1 MRPSGRRPSGR
12 TPKRPGPRPVK
23 PRRTKRR
30 RGAFR
35 RIRLRLMTLRPSPWR
50 GRHRRGAGALLGVLL
65 LTALAGAALAVHYE
79 ARGAERAQALDR
91 AAGRVFAA
99 WVHAAHR
106 ATQAHAD
113 LFETALETQV
123 GILLTVS
130 RLQALG
136 AAAPGLPERPGRHAA
151 MVLGVIPDGTARGG
165 PGRSPVPMAFGVLE
179 AVAPSR
185 PSAFRAGA
193 LEAGLAALAP
203 GGGSLMEAHRPAIE
217 AALGRALA
225 PDALYVTADRGL
237 RYRER
242 ALYRRAQPGRPWLNR
257 METALA
263 MAPPG
268 TIPADPARRHIAGA
282 GAVSAMSGAI
292 GADVAVGGSAD
303 VGGRADAAAMTAET
317 IEAGGLGAARLG
329 VSADL
334 LVGTALTGPLKAGA
348 VEASGRLEA
357 GALRTAGALDAASL
371 SVAGTAS
378 VEGAAAADALAGET
392 LTAADRIGAGRGAA
406 GGVYGPDAHI
416 AGAMTVGSCAG
427 CEGE

>member
-1 MRPSGRRPSGR
+1 M
-12 TPKRPGPRPVK
+12 K

-35 RIRLRLMTLRPSPWR
+35 RIRLRLMTLRPLPWR

-123 GILLTVS
+123 GILLTVA
-130 RLQALG
+130 RLRALG

-151 MVLGVIPDGTARGG
+151 MVLGVIPDGTAQGG
-165 PGRSPVPMAFGVLE
+165 AYQGVPLCRWPSGCWNPVD
-179 AVAPSR
+179 PSR
-185 PSAFRAGA
+185 PSALRAGA

-268 TIPADPARRHIAGA
+268 TEDPADPARRHIAGA

-292 GADVAVGGSAD
+292 GADAAVGGSAD
-303 VGGRADAAAMTAET
+303 IGGRAEAAAMTAET
-317 IEAGGLGAARLG
+317 IEAGDLAAARLG

-334 LVGTALTGPLKAGA
+334 LVGAAVTGPLTAGA

-357 GALRTAGALDAASL
+357 ATLRTAGVLDAASL
-371 SVAGTAS
+371 SAAGTAA
-378 VEGAAAADALAGET
+378 VDGAAAANGVAGET
-392 LTAADRIGAGRGAA
+392 LGLTGALSAGRGAA

>member
-1 MRPSGRRPSGR
+1 M
-12 TPKRPGPRPVK
+12 K

-130 RLQALG
+130 RLRALG

-268 TIPADPARRHIAGA
+268 TEDPADPARRHIAGA

-303 VGGRADAAAMTAET
+303 IGGRAEAAAMTAET
-317 IEAGGLGAARLG
+317 IEAGDLAAARLG

-334 LVGTALTGPLKAGA
+334 LVGAAVTGPLTGRA

-357 GALRTAGALDAASL
+357 ATLRTAGVLDAASL
-371 SVAGTAS
+371 SAAGTAA
-378 VEGAAAADALAGET
+378 VDGAAAANGVAGET
-392 LTAADRIGAGRGAA
+392 LGLTGALSAGRGAA

>member
-1 MRPSGRRPSGR
+1 M
-12 TPKRPGPRPVK
+12 K

-35 RIRLRLMTLRPSPWR
+35 RIRLRLMTLRPLPWR

-91 AAGRVFAA
+91 AAGRVFAG
-99 WVHAAHR
+99 WVQAAHR

-113 LFETALETQV
+113 LFEAALETQV
-123 GILLTVS
+123 GILLTVA
-130 RLQALG
+130 RLRALG

-151 MVLGVIPDGTARGG
+151 MVLGVIPDGTAQGVPG
-165 PGRSPVPMAFGVLE
+165 SSPVPGRSPVPMAFGVLE
-179 AVAPSR
+179 PGTPSR
-185 PSAFRAGA
+185 PSALRAGA
-193 LEAGLAALAP
+193 LDAGLAALAP
-203 GGGSLMEAHRPAIE
+203 GGGALMEAHRPAIE

-225 PDALYVTADRGL
+225 PDALYVTADSGL

-268 TIPADPARRHIAGA
+268 TEDPADPARRHIAGA
-282 GAVSAMSGAI
+282 GAMSAMSGEI
-292 GADVAVGGSAD
+292 GADAAVGGDAD
-303 VGGRADAAAMTAET
+303 IGGRAEAAAMTAET
-317 IEAGGLGAARLG
+317 IEAGDLAAARLG

-334 LVGTALTGPLKAGA
+334 LVGAAVTGPLTAGA

-357 GALRTAGALDAASL
+357 ATLRTAGVLDAASL
-371 SVAGTAS
+371 SAAGTAA
-378 VEGAAAADALAGET
+378 VDGAAAANGVAGET
-392 LTAADRIGAGRGAA
+392 LGLTGALSAGRGAA

>member
-1 MRPSGRRPSGR
+1 M
-12 TPKRPGPRPVK
+12 K

-35 RIRLRLMTLRPSPWR
+35 RIRLRLMTLRPLPWR

-99 WVHAAHR
+99 WVQAAHR

-113 LFETALETQV
+113 LFEAALETQV
-123 GILLTVS
+123 GILLTVA
-130 RLQALG
+130 RLRALG

-179 AVAPSR
+179 PATPSR
-185 PSAFRAGA
+185 PSALRAGA
-193 LEAGLAALAP
+193 LDAGLAALAP
-203 GGGSLMEAHRPAIE
+203 GGGALMEAHRPAIE

-268 TIPADPARRHIAGA
+268 TEDPADPARRHIAGA

-292 GADVAVGGSAD
+292 GADAAVGGSAD
-303 VGGRADAAAMTAET
+303 IGGRAEAAAMTAET
-317 IEAGGLGAARLG
+317 IEAGDLAAARLG

-334 LVGTALTGPLKAGA
+334 LVGAAVTGPLTAGA

-357 GALRTAGALDAASL
+357 ATLRTAGVLDAASL
-371 SVAGTAS
+371 SAAGTAA
-378 VEGAAAADALAGET
+378 VDGAAAANGVAGET
-392 LTAADRIGAGRGAA
+392 LGLTGALSAGRGAA